1 MIPRPALLV
10 LLALLAAPTLLSQSS
25 CALAY
30 FLHAKEDK
38 MLREVRKQTHCP
50 EVDVL
55 DQQDQRVRVRACGA
69 IWDCQWQ
76 QDFAPTSPLSTEHGH
91 WHCGYPSSLQH

>member
-1 MIPRPALLV
+1 MIPRVATLVSLTLLGALIV
-10 LLALLAAPTLLSQSS
+10 LSQSG

-38 MLREVRKQTHCP
+38 MLRELRQQTHCQ
-50 EVDVL
+50 EIDVL
-55 DQQDQRVRVRACGA
+55 DQQDERVRVRACGA

-76 QDFAPTSPLSTEHGH
+76 QDFTPTSPLSTEHGH
-91 WHCGYPSSLQH
+91 WRCGYPSSLQR